1 MIIKKVIESVFVCFL
16 FVWREERTNETKK
29 NWEEITLASP
39 LSGHHEMTIDDHP
52 IWLLCPSPNAGNRRR
67 ISLIKHLFAWILGR
81 ITQYTL
87 ARRGEKGDSRRD
99 YHRTD
104 PDISSSFLL
113 PFSFLCR
120 WWLITPEN
128 DALKTRQNYGPQRYR
143 NDGII
148 SRWHL
153 RTVLTG
159 FWTTKPF
166 ANAPSR
172 HISATFLHI
181 FKRFTHF
188 RSRRKQNSISTHRN
202 FTRNGRRANHRGL
215 LLLNILLFA
224 QGNLG
229 AGKRGSRDREGHGVR
244 LFIRKKWVDV
254 LRFGFCALV
263 TKRSSSTLLV

>member
-104 PDISSSFLL
+104 PDISSFFAPFL
-113 PFSFLCR
+113 FSIVDGD
-120 WWLITPEN
+120 WLHPKMTR
-128 DALKTRQNYGPQRYR
+128 LKRDRTMDR
-143 NDGII
+143 NDTEMMESYRDGIYE
-148 SRWHL
+148 
-153 RTVLTG
+153 
-159 FWTTKPF
+159 
-166 ANAPSR
+166 
-172 HISATFLHI
+172 
-181 FKRFTHF
+181 RF
-188 RSRRKQNSISTHRN
+188 
-202 FTRNGRRANHRGL
+202 
-215 LLLNILLFA
+215 
-224 QGNLG
+224 
-229 AGKRGSRDREGHGVR
+229 
-244 LFIRKKWVDV
+244 
-254 LRFGFCALV
+254 
-263 TKRSSSTLLV
+263 